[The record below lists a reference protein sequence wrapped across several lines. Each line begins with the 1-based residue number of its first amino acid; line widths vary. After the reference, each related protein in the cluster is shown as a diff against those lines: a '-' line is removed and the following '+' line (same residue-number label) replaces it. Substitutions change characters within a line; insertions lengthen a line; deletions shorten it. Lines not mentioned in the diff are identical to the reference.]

1 PVPFLGDFTGDG
13 RTDAMVIECG
23 TGPIL
28 TTLPAVGV
36 TKVPKSIFQNFV
48 GDVNG
53 DGHPDVIRSSQC
65 QNYNTDVAIC
75 GSSVNLI
82 QAVLGAGHGGFS
94 TTTPL
99 QTLFS
104 GTSFAFAGVYAGDF
118 TGDGLTDL
126 AWLVTNG
133 TNTDIYVAAAKG
145 DGSFT
150 EIPKQTLTVPNNL
163 TPAMIDL
170 NHDGRT
176 DFIWTSG
183 CQQRK
188 GFDFRACVVGKDNR
202 AIAAIAGPGGIFTLS
217 SLQSLGASGWSDFRA
232 LDGDVN
238 GDGNVD
244 LVFNSTCQRKD
255 PDKDNTCTAGTAN
268 LVSVALGDG
277 HGGFT
282 LGSPQTY
289 ETSGWDGFGFT
300 GMADVDGDGR
310 EDLVWIDRCDDFPC
324 SGGSS
329 LVVRV
334 GFAKSDGTF
343 TVTPRADLGSGYWA
357 PQFFRLERGDV
368 DGDGKADLI
377 LYSVGENQ
385 QDSALVYV
393 FFSDGVG
400 GCTASPMQVLHG
412 RGWNGIGFLGL
423 SVGDLT
429 GDGKAELT
437 WFDVSPADHDRII
450 VTGEPA
456 ALTGT
461 TSPPTTTPT
470 STPTTT

>member
-1 PVPFLGDFTGDG
+1 
-13 RTDAMVIECG
+13 
-23 TGPIL
+23 
-28 TTLPAVGV
+28 
-36 TKVPKSIFQNFV
+36 
-48 GDVNG
+48 
-53 DGHPDVIRSSQC
+53 
-65 QNYNTDVAIC
+65 
-75 GSSVNLI
+75 
-82 QAVLGAGHGGFS
+82 
-94 TTTPL
+94 
-99 QTLFS
+99 
-104 GTSFAFAGVYAGDF
+104 
-118 TGDGLTDL
+118 
-126 AWLVTNG
+126 
-133 TNTDIYVAAAKG
+133 
-145 DGSFT
+145 
-150 EIPKQTLTVPNNL
+150 
-163 TPAMIDL
+163 
-170 NHDGRT
+170 
-176 DFIWTSG
+176 
-183 CQQRK
+183 
-188 GFDFRACVVGKDNR
+188 
-202 AIAAIAGPGGIFTLS
+202 
-217 SLQSLGASGWSDFRA
+217 
-232 LDGDVN
+232 DGDVN

-400 GCTASPMQVLHG
+400 GFTASPRPPRCRCSTAAGAMGSDPSASPSAILRGMARPSSRGSMSPLPITIGSSSPVSRQRSPG
-412 RGWNGIGFLGL
+412 RRAHRPRLRPRL
-423 SVGDLT
+423 PPRPRCPTARPSP
-429 GDGKAELT
+429 
-437 WFDVSPADHDRII
+437 VSPVHSASARR
-450 VTGEPA
+450 A
-456 ALTGT
+456 
-461 TSPPTTTPT
+461 SPQRRAVAHRCRRASLVGSGRRARSSSGPRPRPPRRGR
-470 STPTTT
+470 SSSAR